1 MTWSDFYLICFLVG
15 FLLSVLS
22 FLLGNLHFHIPG
34 LGDGGHGGLGDAGH
48 ADFGHLDGGHGDFGH
63 ADAGHGNF
71 GHGEGEH
78 VSARGAGHGAH
89 VSVLNFG
96 TIAAFLTW
104 FGGAGFVL
112 TRYSSVW
119 FWFGL
124 LIAVAIG
131 IVGASIVFW
140 FLAKVLMKNEQDLN
154 PADYDMVGVLGRVSS
169 GIRAGGTGEIIYSQ
183 EGTRHTCGARSED
196 GAAIEKGVEVV
207 VTKYERGIAYV
218 RRWDELANGIGDS
231 EVTREE
237 K

>member
-15 FLLSVLS
+15 FLVSVLS
-22 FLLGNLHFHIPG
+22 FLLGNFHFHIPG
-34 LGDGGHGGLGDAGH
+34 LGDGGH
-48 ADFGHLDGGHGDFGH
+48 ADIGHLDGGHGGDFGH
-63 ADAGHGNF
+63 ADTGHGDF

-154 PADYDMVGVLGRVSS
+154 PADYDMIGVLGRVSS
-169 GIRAGGTGEIIYSQ
+169 GIRVGGTGEIIYSQ
-183 EGTRHTCGARSED
+183 EGTRHTCGARSEN
-196 GAAIEKGVEVV
+196 GTAIEKGVEVV
-207 VTKYERGIAYV
+207 VTRYERGIAYV
-218 RRWDELANGIGDS
+218 RRWEELTGEQSA
-231 EVTREE
+231 TRNAEA